1 MNLDFTSD
9 WTNSIPPEIARPLCP
24 LWFTVGNSKQCRR
37 RRERKRKRKVGME
50 RLLSLQLRKQHKSPL
65 PSSSL
70 PMPDLLQPLCL
81 EVLSAD
87 CKSWL
92 HPNIHCLIGVTRS
105 DPTPPGPQNKD
116 SDKGRG
122 GGLSYVL
129 DHPSP
134 TPPKGYFFSF
144 YTLPGDQ
151 WSIANHNTDK
161 DSWLSQLSD
170 QLALQCLKLYWLTD
184 ECRSQ
189 FLTVSRF
196 CLIRSFFN

>member
-37 RRERKRKRKVGME
+37 HRERKRKRKVGME
-50 RLLSLQLRKQHKSPL
+50 RLLSLQLQKQHKSPL

-70 PMPDLLQPLCL
+70 PMPDLLQPLCP

-116 SDKGRG
+116 SDKALCLCARPP
-122 GGLSYVL
+122 LPLKAIFFFLY
-129 DHPSP
+129 
-134 TPPKGYFFSF
+134 TPWRPVE
-144 YTLPGDQ
+144 
-151 WSIANHNTDK
+151 H
-161 DSWLSQLSD
+161 SQP
-170 QLALQCLKLYWLTD
+170 
-184 ECRSQ
+184 
-189 FLTVSRF
+189 
-196 CLIRSFFN
+196 